1 MRWLGKGIGSFH
13 SWFGKRSHNTRFT
26 PPKLRF
32 RPQLES
38 LEDRTVPSTATT
50 DFVLLHDAVL
60 HNSAVHGAAS
70 TAATVPYSPQE
81 IAAAYGINSITF
93 SGGVAGNGAGQTI
106 AIVDA
111 YNDPNALSDLETYDA
126 HFGLA
131 NPPSFTRINQSGQT
145 TNLPGTDPTGGWE
158 VEESL
163 DIEMAHAL
171 APDANIVLVE
181 ATSASTT
188 NLFAAVQTAAKI
200 SGVSVVSMSWGM
212 QGGFSGET
220 SYDSLFNVT
229 GVTFV
234 ASTGDNGSPG
244 SYPAESPYVVAV
256 GGTTLSMTN
265 STTYGSEVA
274 WSDSGGGVSSYETRP
289 AFQNGVSSVVGNSRG
304 TPDVSFDANPNTGVY
319 VYDSFD
325 ESATGGPWLGVGGT
339 SAGAPSWAALIAIAD
354 QGRVSAGLA
363 KLSSTQTLTAL
374 YSLPSSDFHD
384 ITSGSNG
391 GYKAGVGYD
400 LVTGL
405 GTPVANLLVP
415 ALAGNSGTTSGGSG
429 SSGTT
434 GSGGSGSTSG
444 GGSTGTGGG
453 TGSSGTDYEVAN
465 VSGAGIYRY
474 SEATGAWTQISTATT
489 ATSLAVDAQGD
500 VIAELSGSGVWLYQ
514 NSTSTW
520 EQLTTAN
527 ASQVSIAGNGIVV
540 GSFGNGVF
548 NWQSSTGWVQLTS
561 SVATN
566 IAVDANGDVVG
577 AFGNIGVWLYESS
590 TGWVQLTTTR
600 ASQVAIANGIVAAE
614 FGSGVW
620 RWEASTGWEWLTSSA
635 ATSLGVDSSGDV
647 VGAFGSLGVWRY
659 ENSTGWVQLSTSVA
673 NQVDMST
680 NVEII
685 ADFATG
691 VWLDQGSA
699 GFVDILNK
707 TCSLVGIG
715 V

>member
-1 MRWLGKGIGSFH
+1 MRWVSKGVRSFQG
-13 SWFGKRSHNTRFT
+13 WFGKQSRANRTAISA
-26 PPKLRF
+26 KKRF
-32 RPQLES
+32 RPRLEE
-38 LEDRTVPSTATT
+38 LEDRTVPSTAST
-50 DFVLLHDAVL
+50 DFVILHSYA
-60 HNSAVHGAAS
+60 HAAS
-70 TAATVPYSPQE
+70 STSATLPYSPQE
-81 IAAAYGINSITF
+81 IAAAYGANAISF
-93 SGGVAGNGAGQTI
+93 AGGVTGNGAGQTI

-111 YNDPNALSDLETYDA
+111 YNDPNALGDLEAFDA

-131 NPPSFTRINQSGQT
+131 NPPSFTQMNQSGQT
-145 TNLPGTDPTGGWE
+145 TSLPGTDPTGGWE

-163 DIEMAHAL
+163 DIEWAHAL

-181 ATSASTT
+181 ANSASTT
-188 NLFAAVQTAAKI
+188 NLFDAVQTASKL
-200 SGVSVVSMSWGM
+200 SGVSVVSMSWGI

-256 GGTTLSMTN
+256 GGTSLTMSS
-265 STTYGSEVA
+265 STTYGSETA
-274 WSDSGGGVSSYETRP
+274 WSGSGGGLSSYETRP

-325 ESATGGPWLGVGGT
+325 EAATGGPLLAVGGT
-339 SAGAPSWAALIAIAD
+339 SLAAPSWAGLIAIAD
-354 QGRVSAGLA
+354 QGRTSAGLA
-363 KLSSTQTLTAL
+363 KLSSTQTLNAL

-384 ITSGSNG
+384 VTSGSNG
-391 GYKAGVGYD
+391 GYSAKAGYD

-405 GTPVANLLVP
+405 GTPIANLLVP
-415 ALAGNSGTTSGGSG
+415 ALAGSSGTTSGGSG
-429 SSGTT
+429 SGGST
-434 GSGGSGSTSG
+434 GSGGS

-453 TGSSGTDYEVAN
+453 TGGGTGASGTDFEVAN
-465 VSGAGIYRY
+465 VSGAGIYRF

-500 VIAELSGSGVWLYQ
+500 VIAELGGSGGGVWLYQ
-514 NSTSTW
+514 NATSSW

-527 ASQVSIAGNGIVV
+527 ASQVAIAGNGMVV
-540 GSFGNGVF
+540 GLFGNGVF
-548 NWQSSTGWVQLTS
+548 RWTSSTGWVQLTS

-566 IAVDANGDVVG
+566 VAVDANGDVVG
-577 AFGNIGVWLYESS
+577 SFGRLGVWLYENS
-590 TGWVQLTTTR
+590 TGWVQLSTTS
-600 ASQVAIANGIVAAE
+600 ASSVAIAGGIVAAE

-620 RWEASTGWEWLTSSA
+620 RWEATTGWEWLTSSA
-635 ATSLGVDSSGDV
+635 ATSVAVDSNGDV

-659 ENSTGWVQLSTSVA
+659 EDSTGWVQLSTSVA
-673 NQVDMST
+673 SQVEMSS
-680 NVEII
+680 NGEIL

-691 VWLDQGSA
+691 VWLDQGAA
-699 GFVDILNK
+699 GFVNILNK
-707 TCSLVGIG
+707 SSSLVGIG